1 MKIRS
6 FIFLVVIVLGLFP
19 LLIMVALNLPKTIER
34 LEYAAE
40 LETQARSQVDFAKIN
55 ARIRCLKKSLLHSS
69 TLPSSLAV
77 VSHKEENEGLSD
89 LFMSW
94 FALDEPISG
103 FALFDASGHEALG
116 FFRSQGRLIERAAG
130 KERLSG
136 SFLDDALALHGNEI
150 FVGLVDEK
158 SDPLQLTGHD
168 EYTLI
173 LLSAVKE
180 VDKPAVGVAMMRVDM
195 STFLENFKDA
205 LWVTEKGTYLK
216 SCQVDGKGL
225 KIYEGVA
232 GVSDCN
238 AFADFPGLQS
248 DGRKGDPLILADK
261 QQKKIAWMPLIFH
274 AEKQAI
280 MWVGTVVDESAVQ
293 SWKFG
298 LMLNVVVVICIMLL
312 VVFLTANWITL
323 KIDVIR
329 KDLLAGLDDIINN
342 EKKVV
347 FDWRGPVELHQ
358 LGDDLT
364 SFAHRYTDACEAR
377 QVAESALRESED
389 KFRNLTA
396 SALDGIILMD
406 NEGNVAYWN
415 EAAASIFG
423 FSSAE
428 ALGRP
433 IHQLIDSRRE
443 GESQIVHETAGE
455 EKGLIADYAHTVELM
470 ARTNAGRE
478 VLVELSL
485 SSTRIR
491 NKWHAIWIVRDVTER
506 RKNEEEARKQQQQLQ
521 HADKMI
527 SLGLLV
533 SGVAHEINNPNSIAL
548 LNLPVL
554 ARAWESVKPILDE
567 YYQEN
572 GDFAV
577 AGVEYT
583 LMRQQLPRVCAELE
597 ESAARIRQ
605 IVVDLKD
612 YARAE
617 TTGQMQA
624 VDMNSVVQSAVRLT
638 STSIQRA
645 TKQFTAV
652 YAEGLPMVLGNRQRL
667 VQVFIN
673 LIQNSCEA
681 LGETGRA
688 IQVTTRYNIENDGV
702 EIVVH
707 DEGSGIAQEVL
718 NKVTDP
724 FFTTKRSMGGT
735 GLGLSVSAGIVKEH
749 NGMIHFDSVVN
760 QGTVVVVSLPVM
772 VKPEKNA

>member
-19 LLIMVALNLPKTIER
+19 LLVMVALNLPKTIER

-40 LETQARSQVDFAKIN
+40 LETQARSQVDFVKIN

-69 TLPSSLAV
+69 TLPLTLDV
-77 VSHKEENEGLSD
+77 VNHTGESKVLTE
-89 LFMSW
+89 LFVSW
-94 FALDEPISG
+94 FALDDPVSG
-103 FALFDASGHEALG
+103 FALFDVSGRETLG
-116 FFRSQGRLIERAAG
+116 FFRSQGNVIKREAG
-130 KERLSG
+130 GKLLSDL
-136 SFLDDALALHGNEI
+136 FLQTSLNLQGNEI
-150 FVGLVDEK
+150 FVGLVDEN
-158 SDPLQLTGHD
+158 SDPLGLTD
-168 EYTLI
+168 KDQYTLI
-173 LLSAVKE
+173 MLAPVREPGKQ
-180 VDKPAVGVAMMRVDM
+180 AVGVAMMRVDM
-195 STFLENFKDA
+195 SNFLENFKDS
-205 LWVTEKGTYLK
+205 LWVTEKGAYLK
-216 SCQVDGKGL
+216 NCQLDGQGRKM
-225 KIYEGVA
+225 YES
-232 GVSDCN
+232 VSKVENCN
-238 AFADFPGLQS
+238 AFDEFPRLKS

-261 QQKKIAWMPLIFH
+261 SQRKITWMPLIFH
-274 AEKQAI
+274 AEKQAV
-280 MWVGTVVDESAVQ
+280 MWIGTVVDESAVQ
-293 SWKFG
+293 SWKLG
-298 LMLNVVVVICIMLL
+298 LTLNVVMVVCVMLL
-312 VVFLTANWITL
+312 LVFLTANWIAVQ
-323 KIDVIR
+323 IDTVR
-329 KDLLAGLDDIINN
+329 KDLLVGLDDIINN
-342 EKKVV
+342 EKRVI
-347 FDWRGPVELHQ
+347 FDWRGPVELQ
-358 LGDDLT
+358 RLGTDLT

-377 QVAESALRESED
+377 QVAEAALRESED

-406 NEGNVAYWN
+406 NEGNVTYWN
-415 EAAASIFG
+415 EAAAMIFG

-428 ALGRP
+428 AMGRP

-443 GESQIVHETAGE
+443 GESQIVQGPEGE
-455 EKGLIADYAHTVELM
+455 RENLIGDYAHTVELM
-470 ARTNAGRE
+470 AKTNTGRE

-491 NKWHAIWIVRDVTER
+491 NQWHAIWIVRDVTER

-567 YYQEN
+567 FYQEN
-572 GDFAV
+572 GDFSV

-605 IVVDLKD
+605 IVIDLKD

-617 TTGQMQA
+617 TTGQMVA
-624 VDMNSVVQSAVRLT
+624 VDMNGVVQSAVRLT
-638 STSIQRA
+638 TTSIQRA
-645 TKQFTAV
+645 TKHFTAI
-652 YAEGLPMVLGNRQRL
+652 YGEGLPMVLGNRQRL
-667 VQVFIN
+667 VQVCIN

-688 IQVTTRYNIENDGV
+688 IMVTTRYDREKEGV
-702 EIVVH
+702 EIIIQ
-707 DEGSGIAQEVL
+707 DEGNGIAQDVL

-760 QGTVVVVSLPVM
+760 QGTVVVISLPVIAEFTEL
-772 VKPEKNA
+772 V